1 MSPLLV
7 ALLGVLVLPLFIATW
22 RASLFGLGCQGVLI
36 ALIAYRFEHGPNT
49 LGAWLTL
56 ADLAVARGLLAPIA
70 LYTVLRAQ
78 HVPARSDLIPPNFL
92 SWTLALGIVLLSF
105 SLAELLV
112 PQAGEQ
118 RTLVAVTAAG
128 VLLGFLVLST
138 QSSPFSQM
146 IGVLRIENAIAL
158 LELGGTGHELPLG
171 LQLGLL
177 TAFMATVAYFR
188 WYLANLSPGRADDT
202 LEHSGPE
209 GPTL

>member
-7 ALLGVLVLPLFIATW
+7 ALVAVLVLPLFIATW
-22 RASLFGLGCQGVLI
+22 RASLLGLGCQGILI
-36 ALIAYRFEHGPNT
+36 ALIAYRFEHSPNT

-56 ADLAVARGLLAPIA
+56 ADLAVLRGMLAPLA

-78 HVPARSDLIPPNFL
+78 NVPARSDVIPPNFL
-92 SWTLALGIVLLSF
+92 SWTLALGIVLLAF
-105 SLAELLV
+105 SLAESLV
-112 PQAGEQ
+112 PQTGEQ
-118 RTLVAVTAAG
+118 RTLVAVAGAG
-128 VLLGFLVLST
+128 VMLGFLVLST

-158 LELGGTGHELPLG
+158 LELGGTGHAQPLG

-177 TAFMATVAYFR
+177 MAFVATVAYFR
-188 WYLANLSPGRADDT
+188 WYLTVLDPGGVAST
-202 LEHSGPE
+202 VEHSGPE